1 MKKIIYGLVLAMVPL
16 INTAAENEVK
26 AYLTG
31 DTLFY
36 NQDYQIMPA
45 KKIKKAVYYGVVKD
59 IDDENIATIAVYDK
73 KDQTLLALLKR
84 MNSGQKKAN
93 NAIITRME
101 RSKKQMFTLYYSMM
115 KKTAK

>member
-16 INTAAENEVK
+16 VNTAAENEVK

-84 MNSGQKKAN
+84 IASGNEFGAKKG
-93 NAIITRME
+93 E
-101 RSKKQMFTLYYSMM
+101 QCY
-115 KKTAK
+115 